1 MVVPGPTPTVQMVS
15 MLALEELHGALV
27 LLGCGSAGKSAEV
40 ASATGTGID
49 FS

>member
-1 MVVPGPTPTVQMVS
+1 M
-15 MLALEELHGALV
+15 AFEELHRTLV

-40 ASATGTGID
+40 SAATGSRIH